1 MENNEEKD
9 SVVEE
14 IMVKLDS
21 EDGSR
26 TDDQVK
32 NILEYKLKIVG
43 IDMEE
48 LRIERK

>member
-21 EDGSR
+21 EDGCR
-26 TDDQVK
+26 TDDEVK
-32 NILEYKLKIVG
+32 NIIEYKLQMG